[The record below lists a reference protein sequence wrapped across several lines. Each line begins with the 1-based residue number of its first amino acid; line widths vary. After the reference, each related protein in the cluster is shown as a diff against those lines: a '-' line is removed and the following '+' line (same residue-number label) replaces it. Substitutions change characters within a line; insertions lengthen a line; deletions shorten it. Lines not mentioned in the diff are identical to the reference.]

1 MNIFL
6 NLLSAA
12 LYVMLFQNLIFNGG
26 YGLSEAV
33 RMSAKPRQLLPMAVF
48 ITLFSTIISALCVL
62 IDFFPII
69 HNLNEIYHALIYVG
83 ILLVVYIIAIIIANI
98 IPRVQPATKRRIGIA
113 AFNTLVLAMPLINYR
128 SAFNVVESVGA
139 GLGAG
144 LAYIIAVILINS
156 GLKKLDTITTI
167 PKAFKGTPAIFI
179 YTALLSLAF
188 TGISGTSVFI

>member
-26 YGLSEAV
+26 YGLSEAI

-48 ITLFSTIISALCVL
+48 ITLFSTVISAICAL

-69 HNLNEIYHALIYVG
+69 HSLNEIYHALIYVG
-83 ILLVVYIIAIIIANI
+83 VLLVIYIIAMITANI
-98 IPRVQPATKRRIGIA
+98 IPKVQPATKRRIGIA

-128 SAFNVVESVGA
+128 SAFNVIESIGA

-167 PKAFKGTPAIFI
+167 PKSFKGTPSIFI